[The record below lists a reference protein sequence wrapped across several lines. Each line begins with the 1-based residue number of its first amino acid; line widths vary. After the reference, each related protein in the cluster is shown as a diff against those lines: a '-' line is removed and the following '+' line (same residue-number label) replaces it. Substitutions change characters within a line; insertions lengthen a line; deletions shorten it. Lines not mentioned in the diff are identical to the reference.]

1 MTGGDGMR
9 RGSGLPHWHVGD
21 ELAGRYAAGSAAE
34 TEAWSLEKH
43 VETCEECAARV
54 SAAVRARRESAA
66 LLDGVRA
73 GVLAAVASEVRPER
87 GPARSGTDVPGQGFA
102 RRDGDVPDRRP
113 SRSGTGVPGQGPA
126 RSGTHVPD
134 RRPARSNANAP
145 DRGSAPNRR
154 IRFPASAS
162 ASRAGRLLW
171 AAGPALRGAWLLALV
186 LVAVGALALAYGAG
200 LGTATR
206 PLLLVIAPVLPLA
219 GVLVSYGRHS
229 DPMHEIAA
237 ATPSGGLRLLLTRTA
252 AVLGASIPALTLA
265 GAALPPSAGGPG
277 PAAWLLPGL
286 AMTLAALALGSYVG
300 CRNGASSV
308 AVAWAA
314 AVLLPAFV
322 TSSAPGIA
330 TPATEA
336 ARYFAG
342 PAAQG
347 GWAAG
352 ALGCAV
358 LLVVRRRSFDHLETL

>member
-1 MTGGDGMR
+1 MTTGGDGMR
-9 RGSGLPHWHVGD
+9 RGSGLPHWHVGA

-34 TEAWSLEKH
+34 TDAWSLEKH
-43 VETCEECAARV
+43 VETCGGCAARV

-87 GPARSGTDVPGQGFA
+87 RHVRSGTDVPGQGPARSGTDVPGQGPA
-102 RRDGDVPDRRP
+102 
-113 SRSGTGVPGQGPA
+113 RSGTDVPGQGPA
-126 RSGTHVPD
+126 RRDTGVPC
-134 RRPARSNANAP
+134 RRP
-145 DRGSAPNRR
+145 APNRR
-154 IRFPASAS
+154 VRFPASAS
-162 ASRAGRLLW
+162 RTGRLLW

-200 LGTATR
+200 LGAATR

-219 GVLVSYGRHS
+219 GVVVSYGRHS

-314 AVLLPAFV
+314 AVLLPAFA

-330 TPATEA
+330 TPAAEA

>member
-43 VETCEECAARV
+43 VETCEGCAARV

-73 GVLAAVASEVRPER
+73 GVLSAVASEVRPER
-87 GPARSGTDVPGQGFA
+87 GPVRSGTGVPGQGST
-102 RRDGDVPDRRP
+102 RRDTVVPERGP
-113 SRSGTGVPGQGPA
+113 VRSGTGVPGQGPA

-145 DRGSAPNRR
+145 DRRSAPNRR
-154 IRFPASAS
+154 VRSPVS

-186 LVAVGALALAYGAG
+186 LVAVGSLALAYGAG

-219 GVLVSYGRHS
+219 GVVVSYGRHS
-229 DPMHEIAA
+229 DPMHEIVA

-252 AVLGASIPALTLA
+252 AVLGASIPTLTLA

-358 LLVVRRRSFDHLETL
+358 LLAVRRRSFDHLETL